1 MVRYDN
7 WLDSVTWTWEGLTA
21 LQVLFYS
28 LTQINLNCTV
38 QYLDPYVP
46 DEEEMKD
53 SKLFAANVRA
63 GGGSFLFQPIILV
76 LNTGVHYHRQ

>member
-1 MVRYDN
+1 
-7 WLDSVTWTWEGLTA
+7 VTWTWEGLTA

-28 LTQINLNCTV
+28 LTQFNLNCTI

-46 DEEEMKD
+46 DEEERKD

-63 GGGSFLFQPIILV
+63 GENI
-76 LNTGVHYHRQ
+76 